1 MDYIAIVA
9 LELNGNSYASG
20 DTIAPEDVPTT
31 KLRSMVDKG
40 LIDAVGGGGDPYV
53 PTGGITARTYVY
65 TSAELNDDE
74 VAVDVLTMEQHMA
87 VSRIVTDVPARVRM
101 YASEA
106 ARDADELR
114 AIGVSPTDDHGLA
127 VEVVT
132 TVGDLDLTIS
142 PAAFLV
148 ADAQDVALAVTN
160 LSGGSSVVEVT
171 FHVMTFVDTNPAP

>member
-40 LIDAVGGGGDPYV
+40 LIDAVGGGSDYT
-53 PTGGITARTYVY
+53 PTGGITARSYAFT
-65 TSAELNDDE
+65 TTELNDDE
-74 VAVDVLTMEQHMA
+74 VAVDVLAMEQHMA

-114 AIGVSPTDDHGLA
+114 AIGVSPADDHGLA

-132 TVGDLDLTIS
+132 TVGDLDLNIS

-160 LSGGSSVVEVT
+160 LSGGSSTVEVT
-171 FHVMTFVDTNPAP
+171 FYVMTFVDTNPVP